1 MTSENPQ
8 KELEQFLEQKRSKT
22 LHIAKNLLR
31 IEQANKRPEA
41 GTVKELFLYYFDY
54 FFGELCFWQGWVPVI
69 KLGAVPHFILVFSV
83 SLAIHNE
90 TFLLFL
96 CLLMY
101 FCVIALIIIMKLL
114 IWSMKRYFSSK

>member
-41 GTVKELFLYYFDY
+41 GTVKEIFLYYFDY

-69 KLGAVPHFILVFSV
+69 KLGAVSHFILVLSV

-90 TFLLFL
+90 TSLLFL

-114 IWSMKRYFSSK
+114 IWSMRRYFSSK